1 MYIKAR
7 AGWPN
12 KSPMQYV
19 IPVEVVT
26 NLTQDLEDLQADLE
40 RANTGFDRTLCVLI
54 VCSVLSGLLL
64 ALDLYKM
71 YRKHNTKKKLHTPR
85 AERISDCEDNR
96 V

>member
-1 MYIKAR
+1 VYIKAR

-40 RANTGFDRTLCVLI
+40 RANTGFDRTIGVLI

-64 ALDLYKM
+64 ALDLFKM
-71 YRKHNTKKKLHTPR
+71 YRKHKAKKQCHTPC
-85 AERISDCEDNR
+85 AERIPDCEDHR